1 MVSTGLVE
9 LDRLLNGTGY
19 PEKSTILIVGPPG
32 IGKEGVGY
40 WFVNSGLNEGDFCL
54 YITTLAVSEVVQDL
68 GAFHIDLREK
78 RPLWI
83 ASEGGEIRCDINNLA
98 SLSFNIKEVLR
109 KNADK
114 RIRI

>member
-1 MVSTGLVE
+1 MVSTGLFE

-68 GAFHIDLREK
+68 GAFHIDVREK
-78 RPLWI
+78 RPALD
-83 ASEGGEIRCDINNLA
+83 SKRRRRDKVRHQQPCEPFVQYQR
-98 SLSFNIKEVLR
+98 SLEKER
-109 KNADK
+109 G
-114 RIRI
+114 